1 MPQEPTPATTD
12 DLALYVYAGCGY
24 CEDVRVAIRDLG
36 LTIEE
41 RDIYRDPQNMQ
52 ALVAARGRR
61 TVPVLRI
68 GESTWLPES
77 QDIIAYLYERFGD
90 GETKP
95 PRRLRRWLPFMMWGL
110 LVAGGLASEPF
121 QSWLWASACG
131 VAAFKSFTTAWSS
144 KQWTHWAIGGAFT
157 TGAASMALHALGV
170 AEIPW
175 WYGAFAVAAATL
187 GAALLRGF
195 RPAAARS

>member
-1 MPQEPTPATTD
+1 MDSERTSDTTE

-41 RDIYRDPQNMQ
+41 RDIYRDPANMQ

-68 GESTWLPES
+68 GEATWMPES

-90 GETKP
+90 GEKKP
-95 PRRLRRWLPFMMWGL
+95 PSRLRRWLPFLMWGL
-110 LVAGGLASEPF
+110 GIAGGLASGPVPR
-121 QSWLWASACG
+121 WL
-131 VAAFKSFTTAWSS
+131 
-144 KQWTHWAIGGAFT
+144 
-157 TGAASMALHALGV
+157 
-170 AEIPW
+170 
-175 WYGAFAVAAATL
+175 
-187 GAALLRGF
+187 
-195 RPAAARS
+195 